1 MKTLTTEEVKNITAE
16 TVVFDASL
24 STHLNK
30 IKEISD
36 ALTAELNAYKA
47 VAKEI
52 AGYKDYTAKTFKVTN
67 KPARTFQKDDFIET
81 YGKDVYDSFMVLKD
95 KLYVDFI

>member
-1 MKTLTTEEVKNITAE
+1 MLNYENVKTLTTEEVKNITAE

-52 AGYKDYTAKTFKVTN
+52 ARPFDPQSNALDQAALYPEPVT
-67 KPARTFQKDDFIET
+67 
-81 YGKDVYDSFMVLKD
+81 
-95 KLYVDFI
+95 